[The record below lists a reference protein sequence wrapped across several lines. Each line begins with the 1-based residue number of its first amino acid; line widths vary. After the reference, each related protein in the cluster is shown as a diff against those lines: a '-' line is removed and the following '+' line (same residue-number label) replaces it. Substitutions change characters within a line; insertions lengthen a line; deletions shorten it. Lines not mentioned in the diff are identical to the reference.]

1 MSRVLLLMIDGVSA
15 DYLQR
20 FEANVPHLAALSE
33 RGLRVDRLGSDV
45 PGTSLPGR
53 SGIVTGVGPE
63 RHGIHGNVIWDGGA
77 FRYANADDVRV
88 PTLPRRALDAG
99 LDVASVGYGMVRPE
113 DATVYRGA
121 WWVGEMLQRSRDEE
135 PVPADEGWLRTARH
149 ADPTGRLAAAEA
161 ATGLSAALP
170 DPYADGALHYLLS
183 EVAGDRAMMRW
194 TTGLLTSDAPPD
206 LALSEILVTD
216 TVQHQAGPDHPF
228 THWAVGYADALVG
241 TLVTELERAGRLH
254 DTTLVITSDH
264 GHGPVDRA
272 LYAER
277 LLPGWTVAP
286 EGSLLFVAA
295 DGEREAQRAGEVL
308 RPFGVERLDAA
319 YLPPDVRGRVA
330 PFVAPDGAVFQMRP
344 TAGVEVDDR
353 AASGPAKYVSSH
365 GFRPGH
371 PHDERFL
378 LAAGP
383 GIEARRVP
391 RAEAA
396 DVEATVS
403 ALAGLP
409 ALGAGRSLV

>member
-15 DYLQR
+15 DYLR
-20 FEANVPHLAALSE
+20 RHRANLPHLAALAEEGVSVE
-33 RGLRVDRLGSDV
+33 RLASDV

-53 SGIVTGVGPE
+53 TSIVTGVGAD
-63 RHGIHGNVIWDGGA
+63 RHGIHGNVIWDGAA

-88 PTLPRRALDAG
+88 PTLPRRARDAG
-99 LDVASVGYGMVRPE
+99 LDVASIGYGMVRPE
-113 DATVYRGA
+113 DASVYRGA

-149 ADPTGRLAAAEA
+149 EDPTGRLAALADA
-161 ATGLSAALP
+161 GLPEGLP
-170 DPYADGALHYLLS
+170 DPYVGDGLHYLLS

-194 TTGLLTSDAPPD
+194 TAGLLASDTPPD
-206 LALSEILVTD
+206 LTLSEILVTD

-241 TLVTELERAGRLH
+241 TLIFELKRAGRFE

-264 GHGPVDRA
+264 GHGAVTRA

-295 DGEREAQRAGEVL
+295 DGERDAQHAQAVL
-308 RPFGVERLDAA
+308 REHGVERLDGA
-319 YLPPDVRGRVA
+319 YLPPDVRGSVVA
-330 PFVAPDGAVFQMRP
+330 FVAPEGATFQARP
-344 TAGVEVDDR
+344 APGTEVGD
-353 AASGPAKYVSSH
+353 AAVSGPAKYVSSH

-371 PHDERFL
+371 PFDERFL
-378 LAAGP
+378 IARGP
-383 GIEARRVP
+383 GLEARTVA

-396 DVEATVS
+396 DVEATVA

-409 ALGAGRSLV
+409 PLGAGRSLA